1 MIMPTLAPHGQRR
14 LVIVLVCCYVGAY
27 LGLALAPVSGAWLW
41 MLLAGAGAG
50 LFPLSLTMFGLRT
63 RAARATA
70 ALAAFAQGIGYLLA
84 GSGPLLVGLTV
95 GKSHEWTG
103 MFALLFVALAVCLI
117 AGLRASRPRYV
128 DDEVAV
134 NTR

>member
-1 MIMPTLAPHGQRR
+1 MADEQHVLTTAAVTTLPVACFAIIGATAPRLSHRYGEHLLLVGQS
-14 LVIVLVCCYVGAY
+14 LQ
-27 LGLALAPVSGAWLW
+27 GLL
-41 MLLAGAGAG
+41 
-50 LFPLSLTMFGLRT
+50 PLSLTMFGLRT

-70 ALAAFAQGIGYLLA
+70 ALAAFAQGIGYLVA

-95 GKSHEWTG
+95 GTSRDWTG
-103 MFALLFVALAVCLI
+103 MFVLLFVALAVCLI

-134 NTR
+134 STR